1 MNPSAAG
8 PYLRRTIPSSAAFYH
23 KLAIV
28 QLSANEPLKN
38 ANHPRLLSWDWPAA
52 MLAMACVLLAGARLV
67 ATQATDHLF
76 LVSFLAVLGCIA
88 GFALGRSL
96 FTGWLSTAFGL
107 LYGLFFVP
115 WQLGLA
121 FFADQE
127 WTVRLRD
134 LGDRLGFA
142 ISQFGDGEN
151 VEDPLLFITA
161 MAILFWV
168 FGLNAGYR
176 LARRADLW
184 GALIPFGL
192 AALVVQTYDPR
203 DLWKAWLLA
212 LFSLCLLLLQTRLQ
226 LLRNR
231 MRWERAG
238 VYVPFE
244 LSSSLTRL
252 SFLSA
257 AILVLLAWGT
267 PTLASSLNS
276 IESFWT
282 SLTTPWTSVRDEIGR
297 VFFPLQGGLPRARN
311 YFGEQFLLGRGIP
324 QSSDILFTAEVNAS
338 AQFLVRPYWRDRVYD
353 RYENGIWTSDYEKR
367 EVWSDVDPDQFTD
380 FRGRTLV
387 EFQVMA
393 DENLELLHAVSQP
406 IALDRAAEFSFAQNE
421 DGYQDLAALFAQ
433 SPVLPGE
440 TYVVQASVAVPTSD
454 QLRAAGTA
462 YPTWVSERYLQ
473 LPTDFSP
480 QIAELAQILSQ
491 GQETPYDIAV
501 VITIYL
507 RREIE
512 YVDQMPIAPVNR
524 DPIEWMLFDQKQGFC
539 NYYAT
544 AEVLMLRSLGI
555 PARLAVGYA
564 QGEPE
569 TAEGRLAYVVRLR
582 DAHAW
587 PEVFF
592 PDIGWVEFEPTANQT
607 PLTRPADTPI
617 ENLSEEELLRLLRL
631 GLAGPLVPSEA
642 DEPALAA
649 KAEDAETSAPVV
661 LPNPLRPI
669 FGMLVL
675 FAIGAAL
682 LLNWK
687 RIQEG
692 VGIPELVTKG
702 FARLDIAVP
711 DPIARWARYSALSP
725 VERAFL
731 QINQA
736 LRWLGAAP
744 KSGDTPEQRSQALA
758 KLIPDL
764 SNEIQT
770 LSQDY
775 QFRTYSRSKISREER
790 ALRFMK
796 LIRSAARRQQVRTW
810 IERTI
815 PFLQL
820 AKADGAAK
828 KP

>member
-1 MNPSAAG
+1 
-8 PYLRRTIPSSAAFYH
+8 
-23 KLAIV
+23 
-28 QLSANEPLKN
+28 
-38 ANHPRLLSWDWPAA
+38 

-142 ISQFGDGEN
+142 IGQFGDGEN

>member
-796 LIRSAARRQQVRTW
+796 LIRSAARRQQVCTW

>member
-1 MNPSAAG
+1 
-8 PYLRRTIPSSAAFYH
+8 
-23 KLAIV
+23 
-28 QLSANEPLKN
+28 
-38 ANHPRLLSWDWPAA
+38 

>member
-142 ISQFGDGEN
+142 IGQFGDGEN

-491 GQETPYDIAV
+491 GQETPYNIAV

-692 VGIPELVTKG
+692 LGIPELVTKG

>member
-1 MNPSAAG
+1 
-8 PYLRRTIPSSAAFYH
+8 
-23 KLAIV
+23 
-28 QLSANEPLKN
+28 
-38 ANHPRLLSWDWPAA
+38 

-238 VYVPFE
+238 VYVPLE

-324 QSSDILFTAEVNAS
+324 QSSDGLFTAEVNAS

-692 VGIPELVTKG
+692 LGIPELVTKG

-796 LIRSAARRQQVRTW
+796 LIRSAARRQQVCTW

>member
-692 VGIPELVTKG
+692 LGIPELVTKG

>member
-1 MNPSAAG
+1 
-8 PYLRRTIPSSAAFYH
+8 
-23 KLAIV
+23 
-28 QLSANEPLKN
+28 
-38 ANHPRLLSWDWPAA
+38 

-238 VYVPFE
+238 VYVPLE

-491 GQETPYDIAV
+491 GQETPYNIAV

-692 VGIPELVTKG
+692 LGIPELVTKG

>member
-1 MNPSAAG
+1 
-8 PYLRRTIPSSAAFYH
+8 
-23 KLAIV
+23 
-28 QLSANEPLKN
+28 
-38 ANHPRLLSWDWPAA
+38 

-238 VYVPFE
+238 VYVPLE

-692 VGIPELVTKG
+692 LGIPELVTKG

-796 LIRSAARRQQVRTW
+796 LIRSAARRQQVCTW

>member
-1 MNPSAAG
+1 
-8 PYLRRTIPSSAAFYH
+8 
-23 KLAIV
+23 
-28 QLSANEPLKN
+28 
-38 ANHPRLLSWDWPAA
+38 

-692 VGIPELVTKG
+692 LGIPELVTKG

>member
-142 ISQFGDGEN
+142 IGQFGDGEN

-324 QSSDILFTAEVNAS
+324 QSSDVLFTAEVNAS

-569 TAEGRLAYVVRLR
+569 TAEGSVAYVVRLR

-796 LIRSAARRQQVRTW
+796 LIRSAARRQQVCTW

>member
-491 GQETPYDIAV
+491 GQETPYNIAV

-692 VGIPELVTKG
+692 LGIPELVTKG

>member
-324 QSSDILFTAEVNAS
+324 QSSDVLFTAEVNAS

-692 VGIPELVTKG
+692 LGIPELVTKG

>member
-1 MNPSAAG
+1 
-8 PYLRRTIPSSAAFYH
+8 
-23 KLAIV
+23 
-28 QLSANEPLKN
+28 
-38 ANHPRLLSWDWPAA
+38 

-226 LLRNR
+226 LLQNR

-238 VYVPFE
+238 VYVPLE

-324 QSSDILFTAEVNAS
+324 QSSDVLFTAEVNAS

>member
-238 VYVPFE
+238 VYVPLE

-692 VGIPELVTKG
+692 LGIPELVTKG

>member
-238 VYVPFE
+238 VYVPLE

-692 VGIPELVTKG
+692 LGIPELVTKG

-796 LIRSAARRQQVRTW
+796 LIRSAARRQQVCTW